1 MCSEGDIAG
10 IADLLSSIDEE
21 DGDMPAAEL
30 VRYQDPL
37 DNDKT
42 GLHLAVEKQQFQTL

>member
-1 MCSEGDIAG
+1 MCGEGDIAG
-10 IADLLSSIDEE
+10 IADLLNSINKE

-30 VRYQDPL
+30 VRYQDTL
-37 DNDKT
+37 DSNRT